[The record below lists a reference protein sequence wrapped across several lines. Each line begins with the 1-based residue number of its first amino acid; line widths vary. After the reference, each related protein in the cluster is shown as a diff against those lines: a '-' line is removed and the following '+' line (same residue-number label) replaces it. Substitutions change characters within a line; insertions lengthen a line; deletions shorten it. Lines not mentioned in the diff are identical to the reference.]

1 MPVVSLN
8 AVYISHPTESPRTPL
23 ILAQFPDAET
33 EAQTQNSVIPEKDGA
48 SQASVSELWC

>member
-1 MPVVSLN
+1 MPVASLN